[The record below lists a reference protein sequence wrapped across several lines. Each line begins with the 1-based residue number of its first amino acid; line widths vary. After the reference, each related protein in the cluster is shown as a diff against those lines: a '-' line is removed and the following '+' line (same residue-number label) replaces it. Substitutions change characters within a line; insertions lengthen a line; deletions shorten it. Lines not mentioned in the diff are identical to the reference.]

1 MAKLYDI
8 KLTSA
13 NAPDALFTVY
23 YNSVNSAT
31 IASLVSNNNPATNLT
46 RAQLI
51 TGTGVRVA
59 VPNNATSVLVYS
71 PGCNT
76 TVSAPVVDTTAP
88 TPPTSLTASNV
99 AQTTMTLSWG
109 PGSDSYGV
117 TNYLVYR
124 NGTLIATVGNVL
136 TYDVTGLTAAT
147 SYTFVVYARDAAGN
161 VSVASNSLVQ
171 ATAAAADTTPPTTP
185 FLDPLGDFGGGFLT
199 LTWSASTDASGI
211 YYYDVYR
218 EDNNSGIFS
227 IIGQTT
233 ATTFD
238 DIYVY
243 DGNGYAY
250 KIKAIDNAINQSAF
264 SNTRPIFYSTGGG
277 GGPLSQ

>member
-31 IASLVSNNNPATNLT
+31 IASLVSNNNSATNLT

-71 PGCNT
+71 SGCNT

-109 PGSDSYGV
+109 PGSDAYGV

-124 NGTLIATVGNVL
+124 NGTLIATIGNVL
-136 TYDVTGLTAAT
+136 TYNVTGLTVST
-147 SYTFVVYARDAAGN
+147 SYTFTVYARDAAGN

-171 ATAAAADTTPPTTP
+171 ATAGVPRNLSFDPTQLTFNNDGTPSSQEHYNIVSTAGQGWYSVKTGDAQVFSLNVESGTSSTTV
-185 FLDPLGDFGGGFLT
+185 FVACFGQGQGATCYVNYYWTSNNEFIGTLT
-199 LTWSASTDASGI
+199 LT
-211 YYYDVYR
+211 
-218 EDNNSGIFS
+218 
-227 IIGQTT
+227 
-233 ATTFD
+233 
-238 DIYVY
+238 
-243 DGNGYAY
+243 
-250 KIKAIDNAINQSAF
+250 KLAF
-264 SNTRPIFYSTGGG
+264 GEAAF
-277 GGPLSQ
+277 